1 MARIAGIDLPVQK
14 RLWVG
19 LTSIYGI
26 GQQRARSICAKA
38 KVDETKKIKDLTE
51 EEVNQIRQVIESEG
65 QVEGDLR
72 KEIQMNIRRLI
83 EIQCYRGMRHR
94 RNLPVRGQRTHT
106 NARTRKGPAKAIAGK
121 KKTT

>member
-51 EEVNQIRQVIESEG
+51 EEVNQIRQVRSSPKAG
-65 QVEGDLR
+65 GRRSPQGDPD
-72 KEIQMNIRRLI
+72 E
-83 EIQCYRGMRHR
+83 Y
-94 RNLPVRGQRTHT
+94 P
-106 NARTRKGPAKAIAGK
+106 PAD
-121 KKTT
+121 